1 MKRQNHWML
10 AVVTALVVC
19 AAGVAQTEEAEPVKE
34 QPKAP
39 SWESLTETS
48 RDLAVSR
55 HTPEAIEAQIDAKK
69 QHLASLRDQRAALE
83 ADTAMVLN
91 ATKSSLNEIDSIDD
105 PVLRDESLLRF
116 RAAKDVR
123 LQTIQATLAK
133 VNETI
138 EREQKELDALNRM
151 HQSRVAEARLY
162 GNIVPAADSTYL
174 SYLSERA
181 ENVRASEREMLRQL
195 RERQFA
201 RLKTLVMPKVAVRVP
216 DPVSAVLASQ
226 MY

>member
-1 MKRQNHWML
+1 MRRPTHWIL
-10 AVVTALVVC
+10 AVVTALAVGTM
-19 AAGVAQTEEAEPVKE
+19 AAAQTEEAEPVKK

-39 SWESLTETS
+39 SWERLTETS
-48 RDLAVSR
+48 RELAVSR

-69 QHLASLRDQRAALE
+69 QHLASLLDQRAALE

-91 ATKSSLNEIDSIDD
+91 ATRSSLKEIDSIDD

-138 EREQKELDALNRM
+138 EREQKELDALRRM
-151 HQSRVAEARLY
+151 HQGRVAEARLY

-181 ENVRASEREMLRQL
+181 ESVRISEQKMLEQL
-195 RERQFA
+195 RKQQFA
-201 RLKTLVMPKVAVRVP
+201 RLKALVMPKVATRVP
-216 DPVSAVLASQ
+216 DMVTAVLSTPSL
-226 MY
+226 